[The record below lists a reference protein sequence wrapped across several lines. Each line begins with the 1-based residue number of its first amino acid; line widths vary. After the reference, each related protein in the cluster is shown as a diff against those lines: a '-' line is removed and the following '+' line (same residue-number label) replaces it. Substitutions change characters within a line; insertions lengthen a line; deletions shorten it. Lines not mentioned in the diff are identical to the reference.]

1 MIDKKDIN
9 NLWIDLNP
17 LYSRIDKYLVQIKMQ
32 SIIIIQITIQIGI
45 IYTKIQ
51 TIIKTNIY
59 IHFKINKVIKEIIL
73 INGLHPKL
81 NIVIFKIYKLKN
93 NKIIKITIQ

>member
-9 NLWIDLNP
+9 NLWIDLNL
-17 LYSRIDKYLVQIKMQ
+17 LYSRIDKYLVQIKIQ

-51 TIIKTNIY
+51 TILITNIY

-81 NIVIFKIYKLKN
+81 NIVIFKIFKLTN